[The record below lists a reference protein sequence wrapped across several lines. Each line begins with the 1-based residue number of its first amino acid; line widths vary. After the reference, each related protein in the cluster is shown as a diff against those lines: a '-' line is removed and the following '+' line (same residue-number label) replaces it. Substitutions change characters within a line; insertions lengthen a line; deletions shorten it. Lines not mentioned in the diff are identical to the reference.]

1 MLYQSSSRKK
11 QFKLLKMFLIFGL
24 LLNFSLYAQTFQ
36 MKAVLE
42 GNNEIKTE
50 GKVNVDIANRSV
62 YINANGRETTLN
74 RVIFQKGKEGVLYCY
89 RETIDSKKRIVFEPI
104 QLDLNNPQDATHKM
118 TLTIVNPFS
127 GERVEM
133 IYFLK
138 KEHKRLP
145 SE

>member
-1 MLYQSSSRKK
+1 MLDQSSLKKK
-11 QFKLLKMFLIFGL
+11 QFQLLKMFLIFGL

-36 MKAVLE
+36 VKAVLE

-62 YINANGRETTLN
+62 YINANARETTLN

-104 QLDLNNPQDATHKM
+104 PLNFNNPQDATHKND
-118 TLTIVNPFS
+118 LNH
-127 GERVEM
+127 R
-133 IYFLK
+133 
-138 KEHKRLP
+138 
-145 SE
+145 